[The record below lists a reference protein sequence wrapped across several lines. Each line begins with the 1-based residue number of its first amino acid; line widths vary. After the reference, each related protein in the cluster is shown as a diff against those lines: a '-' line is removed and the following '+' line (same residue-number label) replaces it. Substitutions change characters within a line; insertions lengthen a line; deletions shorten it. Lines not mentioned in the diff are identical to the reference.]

1 VLMSTTRRSFLL
13 GAGAAA
19 APLIAAPKRRKN
31 VLFIAS
37 DDLNTCLSCYAH
49 PVVRTPN
56 IDRIARQ
63 GVRFDRAYCQYALC
77 SPSRSSLMTGMAPD
91 TTGVYDL
98 QRHFRETL
106 PDVVTLPQ
114 LFQKNGYFTAR
125 AGKIYHYGV
134 PGQIGT
140 SELDDPPSWNKFV
153 NPNGVDHTREE
164 ALLTFST
171 PQRTALGSSVAYHAS
186 SEPDEKHTD
195 GMVAEAIM
203 QMMSE
208 RRNEPWFLGA
218 GFYRPHCPYIAPAKY
233 FDQIPLDRVDLIP
246 FDEAEMHM
254 APRWAYFNSDPNM
267 GMTPEQRRNGMRAYF
282 AAIEFMDAQVGKL
295 LNTLERLKLAN
306 DTVIV
311 FWGDNGYQLGE
322 HGQWMKQTN
331 FEAAARIPMI
341 MSAPGNRGKGRG
353 CSRTVELLDIYPT
366 LAEVCGLEHT
376 PANLQGRSVAPL
388 LENPTARWDAP
399 AVSQMERREPPRRV
413 MGYSLRNERYRY
425 TEWELGNEGDE
436 LYDYEKDPREVHNV
450 AADPATSGIKAQ
462 LRDQLHGIMQK
473 RGAKIPG

>member
-1 VLMSTTRRSFLL
+1 MSTTRRSFLL

-37 DDLNTCLSCYAH
+37 DDLNTCLSCYGH

-56 IDRIARQ
+56 IDRIAHH
-63 GVRFDRAYCQYALC
+63 GVRFDRAYCQYSLC

-140 SELDDPPSWNKFV
+140 SGLDDPPSWNKFV
-153 NPNGVDHTREE
+153 NPNGVDHTKEE

-195 GMVAEAIM
+195 GMVAEAIVH
-203 QMMSE
+203 MMSE

-295 LNTLERLKLAN
+295 LNTLERMKLAN

-366 LAEVCGLEHT
+366 LAEVCGLELT

-388 LENPTARWDAP
+388 LENPNARWDPP
-399 AVSQMERREPPRRV
+399 AISQMERREPQRRI

-425 TEWELGNEGDE
+425 TEWGLGNEGDE

-450 AADPATSGIKAQ
+450 GADPATSGIKAQ
-462 LRDQLHGIMQK
+462 LRNQLHGIMRK
-473 RGAKIPG
+473 RGAKIGG